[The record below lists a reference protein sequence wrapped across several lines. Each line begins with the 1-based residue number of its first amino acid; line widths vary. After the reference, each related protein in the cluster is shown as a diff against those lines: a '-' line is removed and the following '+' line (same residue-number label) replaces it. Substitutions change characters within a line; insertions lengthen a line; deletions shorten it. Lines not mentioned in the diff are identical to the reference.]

1 MVCWKWL
8 YYLPELIGVWGAFL
22 YMIQNQ
28 TVVVPLPAS
37 AHRSRASLLAL
48 SKIQIQAAAESAAA
62 ATISPD
68 TRQPLAH
75 HWFLLYILPMIDLSK
90 SFVLKVPK
98 LLNFQRH
105 NVTSG
110 HQCSPLGREESKL
123 YFLKYSALG
132 MTFKVALFS
141 EKIIPR
147 YRQGSP
153 VL

>member
-37 AHRSRASLLAL
+37 AHLSRASLLAL

-75 HWFLLYILPMIDLSK
+75 HWFLSYILPMIDLSK

-123 YFLKYSALG
+123 NFLKYSALG
-132 MTFKVALFS
+132 MSFLVALFS

-147 YRQGSP
+147 YRQGSQ